1 MINPSPKGFIDDY
14 LQGRSLK
21 NGQQLF
27 GHCFRGWQHAGAL
40 ASCWNHS
47 RADAW
52 G

>member
-1 MINPSPKGFIDDY
+1 MIDSSAEGFVHDQ

-21 NGQQLF
+21 NGKQLF
-27 GHCFRGWQHAGAL
+27 RHRFRGWQHAGAL
-40 ASCWNHS
+40 ASGWDNC